1 MTSSLFPA
9 IRAAENGLEFAP
21 AGWIFTVDGT
31 VYPGAP
37 APPVPAFDNGVGG
50 WAGFASGM
58 VAGLANAQDGL
69 WASACIGYPA
79 SVIPMGPSVTAGV
92 VSLATSVEYATQL
105 YYSQHGTFEG
115 LALIF
120 SGYSQGAMVVASYWT
135 NYILNPLGAHSHL
148 APYVYRLYQYGDPY
162 RCFPAGTLVRM
173 SDGTERCI
181 EDVEVGD
188 FVVTAEGGV
197 GRVTQ
202 TSSREETNRLATL
215 KIEGHRHLR
224 CTTDHPIL
232 TKRGYVRA
240 DQLTTSDW
248 VAFPKYLPESKTY
261 VSTHEHIY
269 RYGKV
274 REDVSLNIPDKIELD
289 EDFGRLIGLYL
300 AEGSCIRGNKG
311 TRINLDF
318 NVDERDTLVADV
330 VRILARYG
338 ATAQVYW
345 HESRPNS
352 LKVSL
357 CSEKWGRLLSS
368 LCGVGCNQKQLHVDL
383 AGGPRAFLSAV
394 LYGWLD
400 GDGHLRRKS
409 WCGTTVSRLLA
420 MNMYDIA
427 QALDLKPTLITRHR
441 PGQQREWQVTLTS
454 PQTPKTL
461 DEYERI
467 WGRGSV
473 PGVSFHK
480 SYRGSKK
487 WRASIQHIGHKVEL
501 GHFATQEEAASV
513 VRRYRVE
520 NGLLDDQRGRTRH
533 HLDDH
538 HVWRR
543 LKSVDF
549 TPFVGTVYDITVPG
563 DDSFVAEGVGVH
575 NCPGIAHGNAL
586 AGLSES
592 ITTDGVETGGIGGKL
607 DLPPAISNILAPD
620 GRYVYNSCAN
630 KGDIYAA
637 CPTGLDP
644 WNNIAGAGKAGNL
657 IFTEVQNLSL
667 VNTLKIATALG
678 SPIGVIEE
686 LINGM
691 VFMAQGTNA
700 AHWQYYPQMDACI
713 QDALELGNSLPH
725 KGC

>member
-162 RCFPAGTLVRM
+162 RT
-173 SDGTERCI
+173 
-181 EDVEVGD
+181 
-188 FVVTAEGGV
+188 
-197 GRVTQ
+197 
-202 TSSREETNRLATL
+202 
-215 KIEGHRHLR
+215 
-224 CTTDHPIL
+224 
-232 TKRGYVRA
+232 
-240 DQLTTSDW
+240 
-248 VAFPKYLPESKTY
+248 
-261 VSTHEHIY
+261 
-269 RYGKV
+269 
-274 REDVSLNIPDKIELD
+274 
-289 EDFGRLIGLYL
+289 
-300 AEGSCIRGNKG
+300 
-311 TRINLDF
+311 
-318 NVDERDTLVADV
+318 
-330 VRILARYG
+330 
-338 ATAQVYW
+338 
-345 HESRPNS
+345 
-352 LKVSL
+352 
-357 CSEKWGRLLSS
+357 
-368 LCGVGCNQKQLHVDL
+368 
-383 AGGPRAFLSAV
+383 
-394 LYGWLD
+394 
-400 GDGHLRRKS
+400 
-409 WCGTTVSRLLA
+409 
-420 MNMYDIA
+420 
-427 QALDLKPTLITRHR
+427 
-441 PGQQREWQVTLTS
+441 
-454 PQTPKTL
+454 
-461 DEYERI
+461 
-467 WGRGSV
+467 
-473 PGVSFHK
+473 
-480 SYRGSKK
+480 
-487 WRASIQHIGHKVEL
+487 
-501 GHFATQEEAASV
+501 
-513 VRRYRVE
+513 
-520 NGLLDDQRGRTRH
+520 
-533 HLDDH
+533 
-538 HVWRR
+538 
-543 LKSVDF
+543 
-549 TPFVGTVYDITVPG
+549 
-563 DDSFVAEGVGVH
+563 
-575 NCPGIAHGNAL
+575 PGIAHGNAL

-630 KGDIYAA
+630 KGDIYTA

-691 VFMAQGTNA
+691 VFMAQGTSA
-700 AHWQYYPQMDACI
+700 PHWNYWTQMDACI